1 MQQAR
6 FVWAVALFAIA
17 TATQAQDIPLFSQKL
32 TNSFIYNPALA
43 GHTFG
48 SLTYSFRQNYAGVS
62 GAPTNHLL
70 SLHAPFSNYR
80 FGSGFNVYQE
90 DVNFLRNTFITGA
103 FAYHL
108 RFNKFSVLSFGI
120 SGEFNSI
127 RANGNQINFD
137 QVQAD
142 PVLNQ
147 LQNGINKPDFSFGT
161 HYQHRFF
168 KLGIAANR
176 LVTAWID
183 PENERELSN
192 YYSGYAQGFIPFRG
206 GLDVLEP
213 YVAFRKFSETNDT
226 YDLGVYYTFNNK
238 ITFGGATRR
247 GNVVNMSLAY
257 RLSKYLLVGYS
268 RENILG
274 GVGGFVGSSNEFT
287 LRLDF
292 NDQSYQQRFR
302 EDYKSSMA
310 YRRKSIST
318 GRSSGSS
325 SPKQLA
331 KAQKKVAA
339 YSPNAR
345 FQNNA
350 KLSGGKKSISTRKK
364 SISKGKPTNRRKPTY
379 KKRKR

>member
-1 MQQAR
+1 MQLVR
-6 FVWAVALFAIA
+6 FVLVGLLAMVISIGR
-17 TATQAQDIPLFSQKL
+17 AQDIPLFSQKL

-48 SLTYSFRQNYAGVS
+48 SLTYSFRQNYAGVE

-90 DVNFLRNTFITGA
+90 SVNFLTTTFVTGA

-127 RANGNQINFD
+127 RGNGRLNFD
-137 QVQAD
+137 QVQTD

-147 LQNGINKPDFSFGT
+147 LQNGINKPDFSFGA

-168 KLGIAANR
+168 KVGIAANR

-183 PENERELSN
+183 PLNERELSN
-192 YYSGYAQGFIPFRG
+192 YYSGYAQGFIPFRD

-213 YVAFRKFSETNDT
+213 YIAFRKFSETTDT
-226 YDLGVYYTFNNK
+226 YDVGVYYTFNNK

-257 RLSKYLLVGYS
+257 RLSKYLLVGYT
-268 RENILG
+268 RENIMG

-287 LRLDF
+287 LRFDF

-302 EDYKSSMA
+302 DDYKSSLA
-310 YRRKSIST
+310 YRQKSIST
-318 GRSSGSS
+318 GRSGGRT
-325 SPKQLA
+325 PKQLA
-331 KAQKKVAA
+331 KAQKRVAA

-350 KLSGGKKSISTRKK
+350 KLSGGKKSMSTRKK
-364 SISKGKPTNRRKPTY
+364 PIAKGKPTNRKKPSY
-379 KKRKR
+379 KKRRR

>member
-1 MQQAR
+1 MRQFN
-6 FVWAVALFAIA
+6 FVWVVLFAGVSA
-17 TATQAQDIPLFSQKL
+17 SLSAQDIPLFSQKL

-48 SLTYSFRQNYAGVS
+48 SLTYSFRQNYAGVD
-62 GAPTNHLL
+62 GAPTNHLI

-90 DVNFLRNTFITGA
+90 DVNFLRTTYITGA

-108 RFNKFSVLSFGI
+108 RFSKFSVLSFGI
-120 SGEFNSI
+120 SGEYNAI
-127 RANGNQINFD
+127 QANGSLLNFNN
-137 QVQAD
+137 VLTD
-142 PVLNQ
+142 PVLNS
-147 LQNGINKPDFSFGT
+147 LQIGIRKPDFSFGT

-168 KLGIAANR
+168 KLGFAANR
-176 LVTAWID
+176 LVTAWLE

-206 GLDVLEP
+206 GSDVLEP
-213 YVAFRKFSETNDT
+213 YIAFRKFSETNDT
-226 YDLGVYYTFNNK
+226 YDFGLYYTFNNK

-257 RLSKYLLVGYS
+257 RLSKHLLVGYS

-302 EDYKSSMA
+302 DDYKTSLA
-310 YRRKSIST
+310 YRRKSLST
-318 GRSSGSS
+318 GKSRGGTT
-325 SPKQLA
+325 PKQLA
-331 KAQKKVAA
+331 KAQKKVSA

-345 FQNNA
+345 YQNVS
-350 KLSGGKKSISTRKK
+350 KLSGNKKVMSTRKK
-364 SISKGKPTNRRKPTY
+364 SLSKGKPTNRRKPTY
-379 KKRKR
+379 KKKRR